1 MNKETVITAVAYAA
15 AVPIIILALALSI
28 ASSVAPIVI
37 ALWVYH
43 EIFG

>member
-1 MNKETVITAVAYAA
+1 MNKDTVITAVAYAA
-15 AVPIIILALALSI
+15 AVPIVILSLVLSI
-28 ASSVAPIVI
+28 ASAVAPIVI